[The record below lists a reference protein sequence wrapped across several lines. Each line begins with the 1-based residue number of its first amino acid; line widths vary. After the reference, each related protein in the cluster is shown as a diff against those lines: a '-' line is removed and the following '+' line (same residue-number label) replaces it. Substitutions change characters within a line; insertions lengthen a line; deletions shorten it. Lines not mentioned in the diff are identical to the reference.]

1 MEIVARIV
9 SDAQISETKSGKKVV
24 NFSVAIN
31 DYYKPKNGEGVQATT
46 FIRCTYW
53 ISEAI
58 APRLVKGVL
67 VELYGRLGVE
77 AYTNKSGDPV
87 GVINF
92 QVSRIKLHS
101 TKSKGHTAS
110 GHAPSG
116 AAANGHATSA
126 SVAVAAG
133 SVDADDD
140 LPF

>member
-9 SDAQISETKSGKKVV
+9 SDAQVSQTKSGRKVV
-24 NFSVAIN
+24 NFPVAIN
-31 DYYKPKNGEGVQATT
+31 DYYKPKNGEGVQTTT
-46 FIRCTYW
+46 FIRCAYW
-53 ISEAI
+53 VSEAI

-87 GVINF
+87 GVIHF

-101 TKSKGHTAS
+101 TKSSGPAGSGYGARAS
-110 GHAPSG
+110 LET
-116 AAANGHATSA
+116 ATS
-126 SVAVAAG
+126 VA
-133 SVDADDD
+133 DADDD

>member
-9 SDAQISETKSGKKVV
+9 SDAQVSQTKSGKKVV
-24 NFSVAIN
+24 NFPVAIN
-31 DYYKPKNGEGVQATT
+31 DYYKPKNGEGVQTTT

-53 ISEAI
+53 IGEAI

-92 QVSRIKLHS
+92 TVSRIKLHS
-101 TKSKGHTAS
+101 TKLNSLTSG

-116 AAANGHATSA
+116 HTA
-126 SVAVAAG
+126 SDSTACVNAV
-133 SVDADDD
+133 DTDDD

>member
-9 SDAQISETKSGKKVV
+9 SDAQVSQTKSGKKVV
-24 NFSVAIN
+24 NFPVAIN
-31 DYYKPKNGEGVQATT
+31 DYYKPKNGEGVQTTT
-46 FIRCTYW
+46 FVRCAYW
-53 ISEAI
+53 LSEAI

-77 AYTNKSGDPV
+77 AYTNKSGEPV

-101 TKSKGHTAS
+101 TKSNGLAAS
-110 GHAPSG
+110 GYTA
-116 AAANGHATSA
+116 SA
-126 SVAVAAG
+126 SVATAA
-133 SVDADDD
+133 SSKDADDD

>member
-9 SDAQISETKSGKKVV
+9 SDALVSQTKSGKKVV
-24 NFSVAIN
+24 NFPVAIN
-31 DYYKPKNGEGVQATT
+31 DYYKPKNGEGVQTTT

-53 ISEAI
+53 VSEAI

-101 TKSKGHTAS
+101 AKSNGHTAS
-110 GHAPSG
+110 E
-116 AAANGHATSA
+116 
-126 SVAVAAG
+126 SVANAAG
-133 SVDADDD
+133 SAESDDD

>member
-9 SDAQISETKSGKKVV
+9 SDALVSQTKSGRKVV
-24 NFSVAIN
+24 NFPVAIN
-31 DYYKPKNGEGVQATT
+31 DYYKPKNGEGVQTTT
-46 FIRCTYW
+46 FIRCAYW
-53 ISEAI
+53 VGPRSVSEAI

-87 GVINF
+87 GVIHF

-101 TKSKGHTAS
+101 TKSSGPAGSGYGARAS
-110 GHAPSG
+110 LET
-116 AAANGHATSA
+116 ATS
-126 SVAVAAG
+126 VA
-133 SVDADDD
+133 DADDD

>member
-9 SDAQISETKSGKKVV
+9 SDAQVSQTKSGKKVV
-24 NFSVAIN
+24 NFPVAIN
-31 DYYKPKNGEGVQATT
+31 DYYKPKNGEGVQTTT

-77 AYTNKSGDPV
+77 AYINKSGDPV

-92 QVSRIKLHS
+92 QVGRIKLHS
-101 TKSKGHTAS
+101 TKSNSAT
-110 GHAPSG
+110 
-116 AAANGHATSA
+116 ANGHATTA
-126 SVAVAAG
+126 SVAEG
-133 SVDADDD
+133 SADSDDD

>member
-9 SDAQISETKSGKKVV
+9 SDAQVSETKSGKKVV
-24 NFSVAIN
+24 NFPVAIN
-31 DYYKPKNGEGVQATT
+31 DYYKPKNGEGVQTT
-46 FIRCTYW
+46 TYVRCSYW

-87 GVINF
+87 GVISF

-101 TKSKGHTAS
+101 NKSN

-116 AAANGHATSA
+116 SAASGQAPSDQTA
-126 SVAVAAG
+126 SVQ
-133 SVDADDD
+133 SSNTDDD

>member
-9 SDAQISETKSGKKVV
+9 LDALISQTKSGKKVV
-24 NFSVAIN
+24 NFPVAIN
-31 DYYKPKNGEGVQATT
+31 DYYKPKNGEGVQTTT
-46 FIRCTYW
+46 FIRCAYW
-53 ISEAI
+53 VSEAI

-67 VELYGRLGVE
+67 VELSGRLGVE

-101 TKSKGHTAS
+101 SRSNLNTVS
-110 GHAPSG
+110 GP
-116 AAANGHATSA
+116 AASA
-126 SVAVAAG
+126 SVADAAG
-133 SVDADDD
+133 SADSDDD

>member
-9 SDAQISETKSGKKVV
+9 SDALVSQTKSGKKVV
-24 NFSVAIN
+24 NFPVAIN
-31 DYYKPKNGEGVQATT
+31 DYYKPKNGEGVQTT
-46 FIRCTYW
+46 TYVRCTYW
-53 ISEAI
+53 NSEAI

-101 TKSKGHTAS
+101 TKSNS
-110 GHAPSG
+110 AP
-116 AAANGHATSA
+116 ANGYATTA
-126 SVAVAAG
+126 SVAVAEG
-133 SVDADDD
+133 SADSDDD